1 MKLGRSHSVWRAA
14 SATRSDSFSVTWGCP
29 SIAISLVSSR
39 RSTSDLTL
47 CVLKRLHRRDAFPCG
62 PRRTALKLPSL
73 KGIGRSLALASL
85 ASAWCLLD
93 ASPAR
98 AVEGPVTVLSAT
110 QRREVQTVSRGG
122 DAELVPIDEVLAG
135 FGASLV
141 SDPKGLSLT
150 VQRGSHELVLHNRK
164 SLAAVDGDLKLLPSP
179 SLLDAGR
186 WLVPIEG
193 LARVLGPLL
202 ERPVEWRPAQR
213 VLVIGPVGI
222 PKVQVSTFASGEL
235 VRVVFEASE
244 NVPFRV
250 QQESGR
256 VTVAVS
262 RDLVDVLLQPTRLA
276 GGIVGSVQFL
286 GGRENLFAVELGP
299 RFKTLKATEQESP
312 ARLVLE
318 FQGPPLAPKA
328 PSEPEP
334 AVRTIV
340 IDPGHGGE
348 NPGARGPSGTLEK
361 DVALAIGRRLR
372 AELVNARGLQV
383 FLTREKDVDV
393 DLDERTA
400 IANNYKADLFVSIH
414 VNGSRA
420 RGAKGSEVYFLSYQA
435 SDDESRRTAHLEGAA
450 EPPPGA
456 GSAEL
461 SLILWDMAQAEHL
474 EESSALASRLQE
486 ELADVTGSQSRGVK
500 QAPFRV
506 LVGASMPAV
515 LVEIAFISN
524 PDEEKLLAS
533 EAYQAKVAASLARG
547 IERFRRER
555 AAQLGGGQG

>member
-1 MKLGRSHSVWRAA
+1 LK
-14 SATRSDSFSVTWGCP
+14 
-29 SIAISLVSSR
+29 AIG
-39 RSTSDLTL
+39 
-47 CVLKRLHRRDAFPCG
+47 H
-62 PRRTALKLPSL
+62 
-73 KGIGRSLALASL
+73 SLALVSLSSL
-85 ASAWCLLD
+85 ACLLME
-93 ASPAR
+93 PLAR
-98 AVEGPVTVLSAT
+98 AVEGPVTVLTAT

-122 DAELVPIDEVLAG
+122 DVELVPIDEVLAG
-135 FGASLV
+135 FGASLI
-141 SDPKGLSLT
+141 SEPKGLSLT
-150 VQRGSHELVLHNRK
+150 VQRGTHELVLHNRK

-179 SLLDAGR
+179 SLYDSGR
-186 WLVPIEG
+186 WLVPVEG

-202 ERPVEWRPAQR
+202 ERPVEWRAAQR
-213 VLVIGPVGI
+213 VLVIGPVAI
-222 PKVQVSTFASGEL
+222 PKLQVSAFASGEL

-244 NVPFRV
+244 KVPFRV

-256 VTVAVS
+256 VTVAVP
-262 RDLVDVLLQPTRLA
+262 RDLVDVMLQPTRLA

-299 RFKTLKATEQESP
+299 RFKTLKATEQETP

-318 FQGPPLAPKA
+318 FQGPPLAPGERA
-328 PSEPEP
+328 AAPPRPSRLPSEPEP

-348 NPGARGPSGTLEK
+348 NPGARGPGGTLEK
-361 DVALAIGRRLR
+361 DIALAIGRRLR

-393 DLDERTA
+393 ELDERTA

-414 VNGSRA
+414 VNASRT

-435 SDDESRRTAHLEGAA
+435 SDDDSRRTAHLEGAA

-456 GSAEL
+456 GSADL
-461 SLILWDMAQAEHL
+461 ALILWDMAQAEHL
-474 EESSALASRLQE
+474 EESSALASRIQE
-486 ELADVTGSQSRGVK
+486 ELADVTGSQGRGVK

-515 LVEIAFISN
+515 LVEVAFISN

-533 EAYQAKVAASLARG
+533 EAYQTKVAASLARG

-555 AAQLGGGQG
+555 SARLGGEGPASSGRP

>member
-85 ASAWCLLD
+85 ASAWCLLG

-98 AVEGPVTVLSAT
+98 AVEGPVTVLTAT

-186 WLVPIEG
+186 WLVPVEG

-213 VLVIGPVGI
+213 VLVIGPVAI

-318 FQGPPLAPKA
+318 FQGPPLAPGERAAAAAPPAPPRAQKP

-348 NPGARGPSGTLEK
+348 NPGARGPAGTLEK

-420 RGAKGSEVYFLSYQA
+420 RGAK
-435 SDDESRRTAHLEGAA
+435 
-450 EPPPGA
+450 
-456 GSAEL
+456 
-461 SLILWDMAQAEHL
+461 
-474 EESSALASRLQE
+474 
-486 ELADVTGSQSRGVK
+486 
-500 QAPFRV
+500 
-506 LVGASMPAV
+506 
-515 LVEIAFISN
+515 
-524 PDEEKLLAS
+524 
-533 EAYQAKVAASLARG
+533 
-547 IERFRRER
+547 
-555 AAQLGGGQG
+555 